1 MRIEGD
7 PDCQR
12 CKLWQGV
19 KEVCEVGS
27 GPDGAD
33 IMVVSLRPNSAS
45 YQEMIETSLTEAGVD
60 LRRCFFT
67 AAIKCR
73 NWDLEARKGELKA
86 CQHWLDQ
93 EMAMVNPKWV
103 LAFGNEP
110 LQVLTGNSGIMKY
123 RGRVIDKGEYKVI
136 ATVSPASVRRNP
148 GQMGGWQADLQF
160 FAAQV
165 AGVTEAIKT
174 PPMHLVNSKDRL
186 RRFRRS
192 IETAELISFDIE
204 TTGLDEWGR
213 DSAIVS
219 FAATL
224 VHGDEVSIW
233 VLPLYHPESPFRT
246 GWRKVLAFLADAL
259 ERVPKKVA
267 HNGKFDCRWL
277 RQFGVMM
284 EVTFD
289 TIYAASLLDEN
300 RTKGLKPLCRMI
312 LGVAPW
318 EISTKNL
325 LETPLRKVL
334 KYNGL
339 DTFYCYHLYLVLR
352 EQLLEQPRLVRIFT
366 KLMMPAANDL
376 IDVERRGVWCDPE
389 KLANAVNVSYRMRD
403 EIDAQLMEMVPD
415 PDSPGSS
422 VWANSDSPWPTNA
435 KGKRVEVNFNASNFA
450 KWWLIDHLGLPIIKR
465 GKDKDDDTPG
475 LPSMA
480 EDVMIELREL
490 NHPVI
495 PLLMER
501 SKWQKYCSTYVTRYQ
516 EVSGDDN
523 RVHTTFKLHGTVTGR
538 LSSGK
543 EDEEKITAR
552 RDRGSGVNI
561 QQVPRDPFIRGLFG
575 APPGYSFV
583 EADFGQIE
591 FRLAAFISR
600 DRTAIGFLQRGV
612 DVHLEMASR
621 MTGKPSSQ
629 VTKDERKNAKP
640 VNFGFLYGMGWKK
653 FIHTAKT
660 KYFVDFSE
668 EEARAARRT
677 FFEMYPDFLKW
688 HARQRRLAHQFGRVE
703 SPIGRVRH
711 LPDIYSGDDNVVA
724 EAERQAIN
732 SPVQSFASDM
742 NLFSMLLINK
752 EFRRLGLDAHVL
764 GTVHDAINF
773 EVRNDH
779 LAQALPIIKHT
790 MENLPMRRTFGVTID
805 VPIISDLKVGS
816 HWGGAKELEAEHVFN
831 FNKYYDEF
839 VVEREAA

>member
-1 MRIEGD
+1 MKIEGD

-19 KEVCEVGS
+19 KEVCEVGE
-27 GPDGAD
+27 GPKGAD
-33 IMVVSLRPNSAS
+33 IMVVSLRPNSPS
-45 YQEMIETSLTEAGVD
+45 YQQMIEAELTNAGID
-60 LRRCFFT
+60 MRRCFFT
-67 AAIKCR
+67 SAIKCR

-86 CQHWLDQ
+86 CQHWLNQ
-93 EMAMVNPKWV
+93 EMELVKPKWV
-103 LAFGNEP
+103 LAFGNEA
-110 LQVLTGNSGIMKY
+110 LSILTGNSGIMKH
-123 RGRVIDKGEYKVI
+123 RGRVIDKGDYKVI
-136 ATVSPASVRRNP
+136 ATVSPAAVRRNP

-160 FAAQV
+160 FGAQV
-165 AGVTEAIKT
+165 SGLTQMIVA
-174 PPMHLVNSKDRL
+174 PPFHNVNTKERLFRL
-186 RRFRRS
+186 R
-192 IETAELISFDIE
+192 EALNTAELVSFDIE
-204 TTGLDEWGR
+204 TTGLDEWGKE
-213 DSAIVS
+213 SAIVS
-219 FAATL
+219 MAFTMI
-224 VHGDEVSIW
+224 HGADLSVW

-246 GWRKVLAFLADAL
+246 GWRKVMAYLAKAF
-259 ERVPKKVA
+259 ERVPKKIA
-267 HNGKFDCRWL
+267 HNGKFDSRWM
-277 RQFGVMM
+277 REFGIHAS
-284 EVTFD
+284 VTFD

-300 RTKGLKPLCRMI
+300 RTKGLKPLCRML

-318 EISTKNL
+318 EISTANL
-325 LETPLRKVL
+325 HETPLRKVL

-352 EQLLEQPRLVRIFT
+352 EQLLEQPRLTRIFT

-376 IDVERRGVWCDPE
+376 IDIERRGVWCDPE
-389 KLANAVNVSYRMRD
+389 KLANAVNISYRMRD
-403 EIDAQLMEMVPD
+403 EIDAKLMEMVPD
-415 PDSPGSS
+415 PESPGSS
-422 VWANSDSPWPTNA
+422 IWANSDSPWPTNA
-435 KGKRVEVNFNASNFA
+435 KGKQVPVNFNASNFA
-450 KWWLIDHLGLPIIKR
+450 KWWLFDHLGLPVIKR
-465 GKDKDDDTPG
+465 GKDKADDSPG

-480 EDVMIELREL
+480 EDVMIELKEL
-490 NHPVI
+490 NHPVV

-575 APPGYSFV
+575 APPGWSFV
-583 EADFGQIE
+583 EADFAQVE
-591 FRLAAFISR
+591 FRLAAYISR

-612 DVHLEMASR
+612 DVHAAMAAK
-621 MTGKPSSQ
+621 MTGKPESQ
-629 VTKDERKNAKP
+629 ITKDERKNAKP

-660 KYFVDFSE
+660 KYLVDFSE
-668 EEARAARRT
+668 EEARDARRT
-677 FFEMYPDFLKW
+677 FFEMYPDFVRW

-742 NLFSMLLINK
+742 NLFSMILVNK
-752 EFRRLGLDAHVL
+752 EFRRLGLEAYVL

-773 EVRNDH
+773 EIRNDH
-779 LAQALPIIKHT
+779 LADALPIIKHT
-790 MENLPMRRTFGVTID
+790 MENLPLKRVFGVSLD

-816 HWGGAKELEAEHVFN
+816 HWGGAQELTEHDVFN
-831 FNKYYDEF
+831 FDKVKGKF
-839 VVEREAA
+839 LERAT